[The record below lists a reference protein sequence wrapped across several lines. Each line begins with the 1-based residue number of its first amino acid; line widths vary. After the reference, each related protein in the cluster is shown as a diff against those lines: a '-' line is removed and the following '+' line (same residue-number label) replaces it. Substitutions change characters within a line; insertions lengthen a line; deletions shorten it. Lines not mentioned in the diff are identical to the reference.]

1 MEEEEE
7 EKMSQNMYKVGGTIF
22 KFKKFFMGKGV
33 KELSVFEV
41 WLSLILGTRVVV
53 GLMVAPGP
61 GLVVLVGER
70 VVIIRVCCCLG
81 GCPSFLTCSFPRGN
95 LKGVEKDLKIFF
107 LIF

>member
-1 MEEEEE
+1 LEEEEE

-61 GLVVLVGER
+61 CLVVLVGER
-70 VVIIRVCCCLG
+70 VVVRVVFVVWVG
-81 GCPSFLTCSFPRGN
+81 GCPSFLTCSFLRGT
-95 LKGVEKDLKIFF
+95 
-107 LIF
+107 